1 MNSGEISLNGV
12 DAELA
17 NLLADVEAYMA
28 IAGAEAALSE
38 AQAPASEPT
47 TPVEAPAPEA
57 FACDAGGGAEA
68 PVEEVAIPD
77 FAVDGAILSVGQS
90 LAGSEFVFIF

>member
-28 IAGAEAALSE
+28 IAGADAALSE
-38 AQAPASEPT
+38 AQAPASEST

-57 FACDAGGGAEA
+57 FANDDGAAEA
-68 PVEEVAIPD
+68 PAEDMAVPD
-77 FAVDGAILSVGQS
+77 FGLDSAILSVGQS